1 MSTSGSI
8 REIVKEHEEEQ
19 CRKLNYQWSKDVEE
33 SNILISEMESS
44 DDFIE
49 NNIDKINNMIERLNK
64 ELDYYSELGVA
75 LESMSNSIYEFSE
88 IRRNLEKNY
97 RTLSLVYYKYNFEKN
112 KIQYIESSNKLN
124 DIQNKQIEIDK
135 KMNNLDSRIE
145 GLGATFLNI
154 VLTIS
159 IITTMVTVLLTATP
173 YYSLVIILACSW
185 LLLSSIIFIGNYFK
199 KDKSIKEIGEF
210 ALGIYVLITLLTFS
224 TLVYGICS
232 DIDVKK
238 IKDKNDEQVV
248 EKSQSSENDKNET
261 QTDNNES
268 TLPNIENET

>member
-44 DDFIE
+44 SDFIE
-49 NNIDKINNMIERLNK
+49 NNIDIINNMIERLNK
-64 ELDYYSELGVA
+64 ELDYYSELGVD
-75 LESMSNSIYEFSE
+75 LESMSNSTYEFSE

-112 KIQYIESSNKLN
+112 KDQYIESSNKLN
-124 DIQNKQIEIDK
+124 AIQSKQTEIDK

-185 LLLSSIIFIGNYFK
+185 LLLSSILFIGNYFK
-199 KDKSIKEIGEF
+199 KDKSIKEIGGF
-210 ALGIYVLITLLTFS
+210 AICIYVLITLLTFG
-224 TLVYGICS
+224 TLIYGICS
-232 DIDVKK
+232 GVDIKK
-238 IKDKNDEQVV
+238 IKDNNDEQIV
-248 EKSQSSENDKNET
+248 EKNQASENNKNEIH
-261 QTDNNES
+261 TDNNETS
-268 TLPNIENET
+268 LSDIENNK